1 MQKLTVSVGQACEIS
16 SLSPRTVQRMI
27 ARGDLETVKLGDR
40 RLIVLESL
48 RELITLKKTRGES

>member
-1 MQKLTVSVGQACEIS
+1 
-16 SLSPRTVQRMI
+16 MI